1 MKKEELLKLQEGIPP
16 KEYNRLLNEI
26 ELEDLYLSKTS
37 ATLFE
42 RDWEIDASLDLKENS
57 SLIKI
62 KDNKAT
68 MRVNY
73 QLQAKSG
80 ESPILKINVTYI
92 VTFTFKGKVTE
103 NFFKLYSVYSLP
115 IQTYPFF
122 REFINSTV
130 SKMDLPQLWLP
141 LKKNLVAEKVATS

>member
-26 ELEDLYLSKTS
+26 ELEDLYLSETS
-37 ATLFE
+37 ATLFK
-42 RDWEIDASLDLKENS
+42 RDWEVDASLDLKENS
-57 SLIKI
+57 SLIEI

-73 QLQAKSG
+73 ELLAKSG
-80 ESPILKINVTYI
+80 ETLILKINVKYI
-92 VTFTFKGKVTE
+92 VTFTFKGEVTE

-122 REFINSTV
+122 RELINSTV